1 MQWYYFVIIA
11 VCLVFSAFFS
21 AADMVY
27 SVVNHE
33 RLEQAAKE
41 GNKSAKL
48 AYKMVTDYNFSIST
62 ILFGNNLVNIFASS
76 FTTLIGLALN
86 NENFTNGE
94 LVATIVLTVII
105 IIFCEFFPKAIAKRY
120 NYQLALAFA
129 YPVRVVQIIF
139 FIIVWPISKLFSL
152 ITKALTK
159 KSEEEKKIDEDVL
172 NEMIDTIQEEGKI
185 EDKEAEI
192 LKSAVDLNDIQA
204 FEILTP
210 RVDVFAID
218 INDDINELVKDKDF
232 FNHTRIPV
240 YEDTIDDIIGI
251 LNVKTLAPY
260 ILKGEAINLR
270 QLIYQPITVPRN
282 KQILPLLEE
291 FKETKVHI
299 AVVIDEYGG
308 TEGIITMEDILEEI
322 VGDIFDENDV
332 VTEDF
337 VDRGKG
343 IYYISGSMNLE
354 DVFEKIGYTEAE
366 EEVETDY
373 TTIGGFCQEFLEDFA
388 KVGDSFDFAHYHVT
402 IVKADE
408 FTVEKLRIDDVTF
421 EENQEE
427 ND

>member
-33 RLEQAAKE
+33 RLEQAANE
-41 GNKSAKL
+41 GNKRAKL

-86 NENFTNGE
+86 SENFNNGE

-120 NYQLALAFA
+120 NYALALAFA

-152 ITKALTK
+152 ITKAFSK

-218 INDDINELVKDKDF
+218 INDDINELVKDKEF

-251 LNVKTLAPY
+251 LNVKTLAPH
-260 ILKGEAINLR
+260 ILKGEPINLR
-270 QLIYQPITVPRN
+270 KLIYQPITVPRN

-343 IYYISGSMNLE
+343 VYYVSGSMNLE

-373 TTIGGFCQEFLEDFA
+373 TTIGGYCQEFLEDFA

-408 FTVEKLRIDDVTF
+408 FTVEKLRIEDLTF
-421 EENQEE
+421 EENKEE
-427 ND
+427 DD

>member
-33 RLEQAAKE
+33 RLEQAANE
-41 GNKSAKL
+41 GNKRAKL

-86 NENFTNGE
+86 SENFNNGE

-120 NYQLALAFA
+120 NYALALAFA

-152 ITKALTK
+152 ITKAFSK

-218 INDDINELVKDKDF
+218 INDDINELIKDKEF

-251 LNVKTLAPY
+251 LNVKTLAPH
-260 ILKGEAINLR
+260 ILKGEPINLR
-270 QLIYQPITVPRN
+270 KLIYQPITVPRN

-343 IYYISGSMNLE
+343 VYYVSGSMNLE

-373 TTIGGFCQEFLEDFA
+373 TTIGGYCQEFLEDFA

-408 FTVEKLRIDDVTF
+408 FTVEKLRIEDLTF
-421 EENQEE
+421 EENKEE
-427 ND
+427 DD

>member
-33 RLEQAAKE
+33 RLEQAANE
-41 GNKSAKL
+41 GNKRAKL

-86 NENFTNGE
+86 NENFNNGE

-120 NYQLALAFA
+120 NYALALAFA

-152 ITKALTK
+152 ITKAFSK

-218 INDDINELVKDKDF
+218 INDDINELVKDKEF

-251 LNVKTLAPY
+251 LNVKTLAPH
-260 ILKGEAINLR
+260 ILKGEPINLR
-270 QLIYQPITVPRN
+270 KLIYQPITVPRN

-322 VGDIFDENDV
+322 VGDIFDESDV

-343 IYYISGSMNLE
+343 VYYVSGSMNLE

-373 TTIGGFCQEFLEDFA
+373 TTIGGYCQEFLEDFA

-408 FTVEKLRIDDVTF
+408 FTVEKLRIEDLTF
-421 EENQEE
+421 EENKEE
-427 ND
+427 DD